1 MADLFNLTNITNA
14 RGWMEFAQET
24 SKLSSNLPGMFI
36 IIMVFV
42 VLFIALKQK
51 GYDAAKCFAAS
62 SWVIMILA
70 LLLYPME
77 LISGYVFWISIIT
90 VPLSI
95 LFLFLG
101 SKE

>member
-1 MADLFNLTNITNA
+1 MADLFNMTNVTNA
-14 RGWMEFAQET
+14 RGWTEFAQET
-24 SKLSSNLPGMFI
+24 SKLVDHIPGMFI
-36 IIMVFV
+36 IMMVFV

-51 GYDAAKCFAAS
+51 GYEAAKCFAAS

-70 LLLYPME
+70 LLMYPME
-77 LISGYVFWISIIT
+77 LISGQVFWISIFT

-95 LFLFLG
+95 LFLFIG